1 LPDLVM
7 PDVYFHCAICGAALA
22 AVADAAGAVEEC
34 YACERQVPVPA
45 LIHLP
50 GASAGCAP
58 LFPAEILAVELKFRC
73 PECTTKLRI
82 DVRWE
87 GREISCP
94 KCRTSSKVPRWS
106 ETRPLK
112 VVRLSDAE
120 IEFLSATSAGSV
132 GG

>member
-1 LPDLVM
+1 M
-7 PDVYFHCAICGAALA
+7 PDVHFHCAICGVALA
-22 AVADAAGAVEEC
+22 AVQNAAGAVEEC

-58 LFPAEILAVELKFRC
+58 VFPAEILTVELKFRC
-73 PECTTKLRI
+73 PKCTTKPRI

-87 GREISCP
+87 GRDVSCP
-94 KCRTSSKVPRWS
+94 KCDTPLKVPRWS
-106 ETRPLK
+106 QTVPIK

-120 IEFLSATSAGSV
+120 VEFLSASSAGSA